1 MRGRAT
7 INQIINNMSQI
18 QLYDKLQ
25 NQDPMKAVQ
34 TMGAM
39 LAKSGMFGCQRA
51 EQGEVIAMVCMT
63 ENMTP
68 VQVRNKYHI
77 IDGNLSR
84 KSGSALAE
92 FKQRGGKYKWIRTG
106 QEPDQKPE
114 TREAIGEFTLDGE
127 TITVRFSMEDA
138 NNAELIKPGSAWKKL
153 PWKMLRARVVSDAL
167 GMIAPEIYFGDDIE
181 EQAQES
187 REIKLGSGEEPKG
200 GSVGSK
206 VIPVKREEKET
217 VFEADIVT
225 EEEPK
230 PAPKQEQEKEPEP
243 QSAQESEELPDELVV
258 ELQKAIGADAKVAM
272 AFLYQK
278 GWLEKGQNLEHLAPG
293 RAKNIIRNCDKFI
306 QKAKEVVA

>member
-1 MRGRAT
+1 
-7 INQIINNMSQI
+7 MSQI

-51 EQGEVIAMVCMT
+51 EQGEVLAMVCMT

-106 QEPDQKPE
+106 QEPDQKTE
-114 TREAIGEFTLDGE
+114 TRDAIGEFTLDGE

-138 NNAELIKPGSAWKKL
+138 NNAGLIRPGSAWQKL

-181 EQAQES
+181 EQALEV
-187 REIKLGSGEEPKG
+187 REIKLGTGEEPKG
-200 GSVGSK
+200 GSVDSK
-206 VIPVKREEKET
+206 VIPIEREEKET
-217 VFEADIVT
+217 VFEAEIVT
-225 EEEPK
+225 KEEPK
-230 PAPKQEQEKEPEP
+230 PETLPAQEQEQEP
-243 QSAQESEELPDELVV
+243 QPAQASPEGDELPDELVV